1 MDNLTIKQRE
11 ALQKIKELTRNG
23 KAVTLEELKR
33 SLGYTSTGVTP
44 VKKSTDALKE
54 KGYLVNEKG
63 LRLKDLSNKV
73 QIPLV
78 GMISCGQPL
87 LAIENTEAYIP
98 YDSNKIKG
106 LSSDYFFLRAN
117 GDSMNKAD
125 INGKNI
131 DDGDFVLVKKQ
142 QTAKPGERIVALI
155 GDEATIKLLKKGE
168 GCMVLQP
175 ESKNLANKPIYL
187 FEDFSVQGI
196 VQDVLKK
203 GGDN

>member
-1 MDNLTIKQRE
+1 MDNLTIKQKE
-11 ALQKIKELTRNG
+11 ALQKIRELVRIR
-23 KAVTLEELKR
+23 KIVTLEELKK
-33 SLGYTSTGVTP
+33 SLGYTSAGVTP
-44 VKKSTDALKE
+44 VKKTTDILKE
-54 KGYLVNEKG
+54 KGYLVNERG

-78 GMISCGQPL
+78 GMVSCGQPL

-98 YDSNKIKG
+98 YDSSKIKG

-117 GDSMNKAD
+117 GDSMNKA
-125 INGKNI
+125 IVNGKNI

-155 GDEATIKLLKKGE
+155 GDETTIKLLKKGD

-175 ESKNLANKPIYL
+175 ESKNPANKPIYL

-196 VQDVLKK
+196 VQDVIKK
-203 GGDN
+203 EKN